1 MIRLVAGSI
10 EEVTERGGERIM
22 TSEQFVVLVKLMR
35 GQLDSAANKSARRV
49 LVDGISQADAM
60 RETGASRSTVSLT
73 VQRYLEAYN
82 LIRAVY

>member
-35 GQLDSAANKSARRV
+35 GQLDSAANKAARRV